1 MERQTTDI
9 RQEQIKQAVID
20 IISTDGLKNLS
31 TRNLAIRIGMS
42 EGSIFRHFKTKKD
55 IIISIFNDIQ
65 DNFIGELRQI
75 AGSNE
80 SPTFRLTKYLS
91 ATIKYHT
98 DNKGI
103 NMLLFSEASYKNDP
117 ELKKRLQQI
126 FRDQK
131 QFVMEIIED
140 GITSGIWD
148 ENVVVENVALMY
160 MGIPLAMNMEVL
172 IGGKG
177 FQFDNFCSHMIL
189 LLLKM
194 LRK

>member
-1 MERQTTDI
+1 
-9 RQEQIKQAVID
+9 
-20 IISTDGLKNLS
+20 
-31 TRNLAIRIGMS
+31 MS
-42 EGSIFRHFKTKKD
+42 EGNIFRHFKSKKD

-117 ELKKRLQQI
+117 ELKNRLQQI

-131 QFVMEIIED
+131 QFVMEIISD
-140 GITSGIWD
+140 GIGAGIWD
-148 ENVVVENVALMY
+148 ENVVVENVALIY

-177 FQFDNFCSHMIL
+177 FHFDNFCNHMIL